1 LRALVLSGGAALGA
15 YEAGVAYALMQAEH
29 FDLVCGTSIGA
40 LNGTLVAQCLREELR
55 EVWAGVAK
63 VGVTTLR
70 PELAVLY
77 RIAERAS
84 QVTHLPLARKIR
96 PLLRMMSEL
105 RHVGR
110 ARHLSQVLSLF
121 PWDPVREMVR
131 THADVAKLESGLI
144 VGVTNL
150 TRGMASAFYAFP
162 GDDGTVTAAF
172 LGSEPTATP
181 LCAENFVLA
190 VCASAAIP
198 PAFEPVW
205 IDDRTGKRC
214 AYADGALT
222 NNTPIRQA
230 IDAGA
235 THVTIVLM
243 DREGLQTQDHD
254 IRNMADI
261 GLVGNGVMQ
270 NRILDLDLK
279 LLRRI
284 NEEVAAGLAPDK
296 RFVDVRVIGPSAPL
310 QLRALDF
317 NDQGAIDRVFEMGRT
332 DGTAAAA
339 GPAERET
346 IPPARR

>member
-1 LRALVLSGGAALGA
+1 
-15 YEAGVAYALMQAEH
+15 M
-29 FDLVCGTSIGA
+29 
-40 LNGTLVAQCLREELR
+40 
-55 EVWAGVAK
+55 
-63 VGVTTLR
+63 
-70 PELAVLY
+70 VLY

-84 QVTHLPLARKIR
+84 QVTHLPLTRKLS
-96 PLLRMMSEL
+96 PLLRMISEL

-110 ARHLSQVLSLF
+110 ARHLSRVLSLF

-131 THADVAKLESGLI
+131 THADVTKLESGLI

-162 GDDGTVTAAF
+162 GEGDDGAVTAAF
-172 LGSEPTATP
+172 LASEPTATP

-222 NNTPIRQA
+222 NNTPVRQA

-254 IRNMADI
+254 IRNVADI
-261 GLVGNGVMQ
+261 ALVGNGIMQ

-296 RFVDVRVIGPSAPL
+296 RFINVRVIGPSVPL

-317 NDQGAIDRVFEMGRT
+317 NDQAAIDRVFEMGRA
-332 DGTAAAA
+332 DGMAAAEPGPVAAEPGPVAAEARPVTAQA

-346 IPPARR
+346 IPNALR